1 MNKLLACAVTAIGL
15 QFSQPLHAEESFI
28 LSHALPEAHIFHPTA
43 KTFMKSLAKTCSGEF
58 NVEYHLG
65 GDLGDWTVQ
74 FEQAMVGVIPATF
87 VFANSE
93 VDPRLDVSFL
103 GYVADDWET
112 ARKVY
117 GPGGDVESLY
127 KEILSDLGIRM
138 MGTIP
143 VDFGGIAMRK
153 GDTRIPVNLPSDAS
167 GVKLRVPPMPIGRIR
182 FEKLG
187 FSVVPLPF
195 SEVYTALQ
203 LGTVDGRTFAPPAE
217 IWQMRDVIESYILT
231 NDYFEHAFFA
241 VNNAWFDK
249 LSKAQQ
255 ACFTTAADTAI
266 AFSWSDA
273 QRQSKDWMEKIKDAG
288 IKIVKPTETQLKAI
302 RASAMENEWKY
313 LQDQL
318 GNDVMARLKKAS
330 GPKN

>member
-1 MNKLLACAVTAIGL
+1 MKKVLLCALAALGV
-15 QFSQPLHAEESFI
+15 QFSQSVQAEESFI

-43 KTFMKSLAKTCSGEF
+43 KTFMSKLGEACTGEF
-58 NVEYHLG
+58 SVDYHLG

-74 FEQAMVGVIPATF
+74 FEQAMAGVIPATF

-112 ARKVY
+112 AKKVY
-117 GPGGDVESLY
+117 GPGGDVEGLY
-127 KEILSDLGIRM
+127 KEILRDLGIHM

-153 GDTRIPVNLPSDAS
+153 GDTRIPVNLPEDAS
-167 GVKLRVPPMPIGRIR
+167 GVKLRVPPMPIGRMR

-187 FSVVPLPF
+187 FSVVPMPF
-195 SEVYTALQ
+195 SDVYTALQ
-203 LGTVDGRTFAPPAE
+203 LGIVDGRTFAPPAE

-241 VNNAWFDK
+241 VNKKWFEG
-249 LSKAQQ
+249 LSKKQQ
-255 ACFTTAADTAI
+255 TCFSSAADAAI
-266 AFSWSDA
+266 TFAWSDA
-273 QRQSKDWMEKIKDAG
+273 QRQSKDWMKKIKEAG
-288 IKIVKPTETQLKAI
+288 IKIVTPSPEQLNVI
-302 RASAMENEWKY
+302 RASALKNEWQY
-313 LQDQL
+313 LQGQL
-318 GNDVMARLKKAS
+318 GDGVMKRLRKAADIR
-330 GPKN
+330 N